1 MGVDAF
7 VKESEEQRLREI
19 EPTLNVLIIYLTR
32 ENNGVK
38 VYEQNNYP
46 DAKSGK
52 TIHVM
57 GNGLSYLTDG
67 ESKWYVVFQV
77 IP

>member
-1 MGVDAF
+1 MH
-7 VKESEEQRLREI
+7 EI
-19 EPTLNVLIIYLTR
+19 APTIHVLIIYLTK

-52 TIHVM
+52 IIHVM
-57 GNGLSYLTDG
+57 GNWLSYVTDE
-67 ESKWYVVFQV
+67 ESK
-77 IP
+77 